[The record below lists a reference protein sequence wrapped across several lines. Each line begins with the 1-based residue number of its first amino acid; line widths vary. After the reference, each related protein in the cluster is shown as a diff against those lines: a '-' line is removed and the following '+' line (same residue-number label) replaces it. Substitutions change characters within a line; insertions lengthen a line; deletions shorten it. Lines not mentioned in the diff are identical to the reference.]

1 MASERILQQHRDTC
15 CTAAGRCGASRACTC
30 LSTGLWGLASPLSC
44 VLLPAV
50 ALRAASQR
58 TLLYV
63 TPPNY
68 TVGSSNHFQINDVA
82 ACCSLQ
88 AASRR
93 TLPPLI
99 QASLHNFGS
108 SSRLHLNDLAACFSP
123 FCIAGSIKA
132 HFAAFDP
139 SKPLPHFP
147 VAFLGS
153 ALSVP
158 QYQRQLL
165 PAQQQQQQGAGA
177 GAIALAAGVAR
188 GVADGNAT
196 VVVSALIG
204 INMSVSAILP
214 LIVGGTAALPC
225 EHSRDR

>member
-1 MASERILQQHRDTC
+1 MLPPAVVLQAASRRTSLRLIQASLHTFGSNKATSNDDVAAC
-15 CTAAGRCGASRACTC
+15 CRPLCAAGSIKARF
-30 LSTGLWGLASPLSC
+30 
-44 VLLPAV
+44 AV
-50 ALRAASQR
+50 CDL
-58 TLLYV
+58 
-63 TPPNY
+63 PNY

-108 SSRLHLNDLAACFSP
+108 SSRLPLTDLAAYFSP

-196 VVVSALIG
+196 VVVSALTG

-214 LIVGGTAALPC
+214 LIVGSTAALPC

>member
-1 MASERILQQHRDTC
+1 MMWLR
-15 CTAAGRCGASRACTC
+15 TAALFAPQAASR
-30 LSTGLWGLASPLSC
+30 LA
-44 VLLPAV
+44 
-50 ALRAASQR
+50 
-58 TLLYV
+58 LLYV
-63 TPPNY
+63 TCQ
-68 TVGSSNHFQINDVA
+68 TILLA
-82 ACCSLQ
+82 AATTFRSMTWLRAVLCRQ
-88 AASRR
+88 HQG

-108 SSRLHLNDLAACFSP
+108 SSRLPLNDLAAYFSP